1 MERGILGINQ
11 KLTQASF
18 KSLHRWIRLTGSLT
32 RSYELHPV
40 ELSKLPRMI
49 LGYRAKPTTGP
60 AISPLDSTMLPAGD
74 YGWYGMFISKSSQY
88 SVSPGIPETS
98 TDATRRL
105 TSFNPKPWKFSFLEE
120 DSRASEYIPMK
131 MIEEVLYRQ
140 AFLLLFQ
147 AHDHP
152 DIRLL

>member
-1 MERGILGINQ
+1 MLGINQ

-18 KSLHRWIRLTGSLT
+18 KSLHRWIRLTGYLT
-32 RSYELHPV
+32 RDHELRPV
-40 ELSKLPRMI
+40 ELSKSPRMI
-49 LGYRAKPTTGP
+49 LDYDAKPAGP